1 MIDSVSSNTVMK
13 QLMAD
18 MTKLRAEAMQKDVLP
33 NKIDNTFNQS
43 LGTQSIT
50 QPITQKTNFGE
61 VFNTVIQEVNT
72 LQQESGELKT
82 AYELGE
88 PNVDIAQVMIAS
100 EKAKIGFTAMV
111 EVRNKFVEAYRDVM
125 NMSV

>member
-1 MIDSVSSNTVMK
+1 MISNDPRI

-18 MTKLRAEAMQKDVLP
+18 MSKLRAEAMQQDVLP
-33 NKIDNTFNQS
+33 RSVANELNVGIS
-43 LGTQSIT
+43 ATQ
-50 QPITQKTNFGE
+50 QTQKTDFGGLLKSAI
-61 VFNTVIQEVNT
+61 NQVNT
-72 LQQESGELKT
+72 LQQESGALKK
-82 AYELGE
+82 AYELGK

-100 EKAKIGFTAMV
+100 EKANVGFTAMV